1 MRGKQV
7 FMESLIGHGVEYIF
21 GNPGTTESPL
31 LDALLD
37 YPQLRYIVALHEG
50 VALGAA
56 SYYAQTSGKPAVV
69 NVHVAPGLGNALGML
84 YNAFKARAPLL
95 VTAGQQDT
103 RLRLRGPVLGHDLVA
118 MAAPLTKW
126 SVQVE
131 RADEFA
137 LIVHRA
143 LKIATDPPAG
153 PVFVALPI
161 DVLEQETDL
170 PPFDPGG
177 SSGRPSP
184 IRPASRRPRRS
195 FGRRDGR

>member
-1 MRGKQV
+1 
-7 FMESLIGHGVEYIF
+7 MESLIGHGVEYIF
-21 GNPGTTESPL
+21 GNPGTTESPI

-37 YPQLRYIVALHEG
+37 YPQLKYIVALHEG
-50 VALGAA
+50 VAVGAA
-56 SYYAQTSGKPAVV
+56 SYYAQASGKLALV

-84 YNAFKARAPLL
+84 YDAFKARSPLV

-137 LIVHRA
+137 PIMHRA
-143 LKIATDPPAG
+143 CSSRRPTSRHFLPAG
-153 PVFVALPI
+153 STA
-161 DVLEQETDL
+161 
-170 PPFDPGG
+170 
-177 SSGRPSP
+177 RPSP
-184 IRPASRRPRRS
+184 SRPPSRPPPSSCWAAGNRRS
-195 FGRRDGR
+195 SPGTRRRAPRAS